1 MTEAF
6 VVVQTAEEAVDRLAA
21 LHERATGAL
30 NQALKQY
37 LKDRVEPDAEQRALF
52 RYPELRL
59 TYHCHGEVPQTT
71 RAYAK
76 VQLPGTYSVTV
87 THPAAFRKYLLEQL
101 VPLMHD
107 FTVTVEVGVSQQNIP
122 YPYVVEQGDEL
133 AGSGVTAATL
143 ARVFPSTD
151 LSAATDGIADGLY
164 DWENTDPLPLALFDA
179 ARVDFSLRR
188 LVHYTGSD
196 WRHVQPWILLTNY
209 HRYVDQFILHGLEQ
223 LRSDPRFIRMV
234 LPGNVVIDKSM
245 DHGEASAIAAGV
257 VWHRYQMPAYHL
269 QATDGHGV
277 TLVNIGVGPSNAKNI
292 TDHLAVLRPH
302 CWLMIGHCGGLRQ
315 SQTIGDYVLAH
326 AYMRRDG
333 ILDRVVPPNIP
344 IPALAE
350 VQLALQQAAANVTG
364 EKGEELKKRLRT
376 GTVLTYDDRNWELR
390 WAQER
395 PLINLSRAVAV
406 DMESGTIAAQGYRL
420 RVPYGTLLC
429 VSDKPLHSE
438 IKLPGSANAFYER
451 AVSQHLKIGIEAV
464 DLLRTELNS
473 LHSRKLRSFDE
484 PPPLSG
490 WDGHLTVRPLALS
503 VQTVRCSFAMSRPT
517 RPDSRRPGV
526 KPPYSAAR
534 RVAKAPP
541 SEPKLILFNKPFDV
555 LTQFSDEGGRATLK
569 DFIDI
574 PGIYPAGRLDRDSEG
589 LLLLTNDGQL
599 QARIADPKHKLA
611 KTYWVQ
617 VEGEPSEEQ
626 LQRLRDGVELNDG
639 MTLPA
644 EARPLDEPELWP
656 RNPPVRFRKSIPT
669 HWLELVI
676 REGRNRQVRRMTAAV
691 GLPTLR
697 LVRVRIGDWSIEGL
711 DQGQWKEVPA
721 RL

>member
-1 MTEAF
+1 MSLSTDGAF
-6 VVVQTAEEAVDRLAA
+6 IVVNSAEEAVERLAA
-21 LHERATGAL
+21 LHQRATEGL
-30 NQALKQY
+30 SQALKRY
-37 LKDRVEPDAEQRALF
+37 LKDRIRPDAEQHELF

-59 TYHCHGEVPQTT
+59 TYLCQGEVPTT
-71 RAYAK
+71 VRAYAK
-76 VQLPGTYSVTV
+76 VQVPGTYSITI

-101 VPLMHD
+101 QPLMAD
-107 FTVTVEVGVSQQNIP
+107 FTLTVEVGVSQQYIP

-133 AGSGVTAATL
+133 AGSGVTAAEL

-151 LSAATDGIADGLY
+151 LSAATDGTADGLY

-209 HRYVDQFILHGLEQ
+209 HRYVDQFIRNGLDMLNGE
-223 LRSDPRFIRMV
+223 SRFERMV
-234 LPGNVVIDKSM
+234 LPGNVVIERGM
-245 DHGEASAIAAGV
+245 PEGEMQAIIETV

-269 QATDGHGV
+269 QAADGDGI

-333 ILDRVVPPNIP
+333 ILDRVLPPHIP
-344 IPALAE
+344 LPALAE
-350 VQLALQQAAANVTG
+350 VQQALQDAAAQVTG
-364 EKGEELKKRLRT
+364 ERGDDLKRRLRT

-438 IKLPGSANAFYER
+438 IKLPGAAGAFYER
-451 AVSQHLKIGIEAV
+451 AVTQHLHIGIAAL
-464 DLLRTELNS
+464 DLLRGQLNS

-484 PPPLSG
+484 PP
-490 WDGHLTVRPLALS
+490 
-503 VQTVRCSFAMSRPT
+503 
-517 RPDSRRPGV
+517 
-526 KPPYSAAR
+526 
-534 RVAKAPP
+534 
-541 SEPKLILFNKPFDV
+541 
-555 LTQFSDEGGRATLK
+555 
-569 DFIDI
+569 
-574 PGIYPAGRLDRDSEG
+574 
-589 LLLLTNDGQL
+589 
-599 QARIADPKHKLA
+599 
-611 KTYWVQ
+611 
-617 VEGEPSEEQ
+617 
-626 LQRLRDGVELNDG
+626 
-639 MTLPA
+639 
-644 EARPLDEPELWP
+644 
-656 RNPPVRFRKSIPT
+656 FR
-669 HWLELVI
+669 
-676 REGRNRQVRRMTAAV
+676 
-691 GLPTLR
+691 
-697 LVRVRIGDWSIEGL
+697 
-711 DQGQWKEVPA
+711 
-721 RL
+721 